1 MNVNRARLV
10 NVRFRHLVSTV
21 CAAASIWNMGI
32 IPTDWR
38 RGIVV
43 PIWKGK
49 GDTEE
54 CNNYR
59 GVTFLSVAGKVL
71 ARIFLDRVRQKL
83 LTHLRNEQSGFKP
96 KKSTIDR
103 ILALSVLTER
113 LRDFHIRLLAAYV
126 DLCKA
131 FDSVNR
137 DVL

>member
-59 GVTFLSVAGKVL
+59 GVTLLSVPGKVL
-71 ARIFLDRVRQKL
+71 ARILLERVRQKL
-83 LTHLRNEQSGFKP
+83 LTHQRHEQPGFTP
-96 KKSTIDR
+96 KKSTVDR
-103 ILALSVLTER
+103 ILALRVLTKR
-113 LRDFHIRLLAAYV
+113 LSEQKSLVQTTSRDARLAQFVFLT
-126 DLCKA
+126 
-131 FDSVNR
+131 
-137 DVL
+137 